1 MAIIGTIR
9 KRSGLLIILI
19 GVAIAGFVLQDAFK
33 GTNAFRNKQLG
44 VVDGENITY
53 PEFEKK
59 VEEQVEN
66 VKTQQRKE
74 NLTSQETYQV
84 RQSVWNQMVS
94 DVLMGRE
101 YEKLSIAVSTEE
113 MNDMFYGKFL
123 HQFINQNFTNP
134 KTGQVDKQRVI
145 QIIENFDQLKPE
157 EQKQWK
163 SIEEYIKSDR
173 IRTKYNNLITKSFY
187 MPKAFA
193 KKAYHAQNDFVKCR
207 MLAVDYTT
215 ISDSA
220 VVLTDKDYQAYYDE
234 HKQEFDQEASRD
246 IDYVLFEVTPSKEDL
261 DLTVKQVNDIYAE
274 LQTTQNVPEF
284 VNSYSDT
291 RYDSSFVTRGK
302 LPYAIDSAAFNMPAG
317 TIIPPFM
324 DNGVYKM
331 AKIMDVQMRPDS
343 MKASHILISF
353 AGAYGANEKIT
364 RTKEQAQKLADSLKL
379 VLQKEPAKLAEI
391 ALALSDDQ
399 SAKENKGDLNWF
411 ADQTMVPAFNDA
423 VLKGKVGEVTT
434 AESMFGIHVIN
445 ITGKTTP
452 LKKVRIAMITKNL
465 DPSPQTYKN
474 VFAEANKFASE
485 NTTVE
490 AFENAIKKQ
499 GLNKRTAEYI
509 QPMAD
514 NIPGIEN
521 AREIVR
527 WAFNEETKKND
538 VSKQV
543 FEIDNKYFIVAVLKE
558 LREKGIAPLEQ
569 IKSRLE
575 FVVKRDKKAVMIQ
588 EKVNSALA
596 QTKDLYQLASKFNVQ
611 VDTVEQ
617 LNFASYNVGRRG
629 YEPEVIGTTFS
640 LKQNTLSKPIK
651 GYSGVYVVNVDQ
663 LIKAPESKDYTM
675 TIMQLQNMY
684 QQRVANDV
692 YKVIQDKA
700 TIEDNRPLFY

>member
-1 MAIIGTIR
+1 MAIIGKIR

-19 GVAIAGFVLQDAFK
+19 GIAIAGFVLQDAFK
-33 GTNAFRNKQLG
+33 GTRAFSNKQLG

-59 VEEQVEN
+59 VEQQLEQI
-66 VKTQQRKE
+66 KTQQRKE
-74 NLTSQETYQV
+74 SLTSQETYQV
-84 RQSVWNQMVS
+84 RQSVWNQLVS
-94 DVLMGRE
+94 DVLMSKE
-101 YEKLSIAVSTEE
+101 YEDLSIEVSTEE

-134 KTGQVDKQRVI
+134 KTGQVDKQRVV
-145 QIIENFDQLKPE
+145 QIIENFEQLKPE

-193 KKAYHAQNDFVKCR
+193 KKAYQAQNDFVKLR
-207 MLAVDYTT
+207 MMAVDYSSV
-215 ISDSA
+215 SDSA
-220 VVLTDKDYQAYYDE
+220 VVLNDKDYQAFYDE

-246 IDYVLFEVTPSKEDL
+246 IDYVLFEVTPSKDDL
-261 DLTVKQVNDIYAE
+261 DNTVKQVNDIYTE
-274 LQTTQNVPEF
+274 LQTAQNIPEF

-291 RYDSSFVTRGK
+291 RYDSSFVKRGK
-302 LPYAIDSAAFNMPAG
+302 LPYAIDSAAFNMAAG

-324 DNGVYKM
+324 DNGAYKM
-331 AKIMDVQMRPDS
+331 GKIMDVQLRPDS

-353 AGAYGANEKIT
+353 KGAYGANEKIT
-364 RTKEQAQKLADSLKL
+364 RTKEDAQKLADSLKIL
-379 VLQKEPAKLAEI
+379 LQKDPSKLAEI
-391 ALALSDDQ
+391 AISLSDDQ

-411 ADQTMVPAFNDA
+411 ADQTMVPAFNNA
-423 VLKGKVGEVTT
+423 VLKGKVGDVTT

-445 ITGKTTP
+445 ITGKTIP
-452 LKKVRIAMITKNL
+452 LKKVQIALITRNL
-465 DPSPQTYKN
+465 EPSNQTYKN
-474 VFAEANKFASE
+474 IFAEANKFASE
-485 NTTVE
+485 NPTVE
-490 AFENAIKKQ
+490 AFENSIKKS

-509 QPMAD
+509 QQMSD

-521 AREIVR
+521 ARELVR

-543 FEIDNKYFIVAVLKE
+543 FEFDNKYFIVAVLKE
-558 LREKGIAPLEQ
+558 VREKGIAPLEQ

-588 EKVNSALA
+588 EKVNAALA

-617 LNFASYNVGRRG
+617 LNFASYNVGRKG
-629 YEPEVIGTTFS
+629 YEPEVIGTTFT
-640 LKQNTLSKPIK
+640 LKPNSLSKPIK
-651 GYSGVYVVNVDQ
+651 GNSGVYVVNVDQ
-663 LIKAPESKDYTM
+663 ITKAPESKDYTM
-675 TIMQLQNMY
+675 TIMQLQSMY

-700 TIEDNRPLFY
+700 KIEDNRILFY